1 LSTRPPSSSPAGR
14 PPAGDA
20 APSIARR
27 KVRTG
32 ERLIINGLFLC
43 AVLSVAVTVG
53 IVAVLLVDTIAFFG
67 DTSLVGFL
75 TGTVWAPGQ
84 GAGEGG
90 LYGMLPLLNGTLMI
104 GVGSIVVALP
114 LGLLTAIYLSEY
126 ANPRVRGV
134 LKPTLEILAGIP
146 TVIVG
151 FFALQFITPDLL
163 RPIFGDDRVFIF
175 NAAAGSIAV
184 GLMILPIIA
193 SISEDAMRAV
203 PSSLREAAFGLGA
216 SRRQVSLRVVVQDDL
231 ELLRVHPDPD
241 RLHRPDGPWRGGGR
255 HGALRRAVRPR
266 HDPVPAD
273 AGHEPHLG
281 PHRPPLPAGVLVT
294 ASTEAFA
301 PSRLGRGST
310 RTAAKILLDTAFSV
324 VLFMG
329 TIVGVVAL
337 ATLIWTI
344 FDTGWERLVADPVG
358 FLSSYVSRLPARA
371 GIKAALV
378 GSAYLMVLT
387 ALFCFPIGVGA
398 AVYLEEFAPRNRVTN
413 FVEANIS
420 NLAGVPSVVY
430 GLLGLGI
437 FARFLRMGPSLLAGA
452 LTLAVMSLPVIIVA
466 ARESIRA
473 VPSGIREGAYALGAT
488 KWQTVRRQVLPAAM
502 PGTLTGTILAL
513 SRAIGE
519 TAPLL
524 VIGLP
529 IVIFSLPNDL
539 RDPVSAL
546 PLLIFDWTS
555 RPQPAFAEAAA
566 AASIILLA
574 LLLAMNAVAIF
585 LRNRYT
591 IRW

>member
-1 LSTRPPSSSPAGR
+1 
-14 PPAGDA
+14 
-20 APSIARR
+20 
-27 KVRTG
+27 
-32 ERLIINGLFLC
+32 
-43 AVLSVAVTVG
+43 
-53 IVAVLLVDTIAFFG
+53 
-67 DTSLVGFL
+67 
-75 TGTVWAPGQ
+75 
-84 GAGEGG
+84 
-90 LYGMLPLLNGTLMI
+90 M
-104 GVGSIVVALP
+104 
-114 LGLLTAIYLSEY
+114 TAS
-126 ANPRVRGV
+126 
-134 LKPTLEILAGIP
+134 
-146 TVIVG
+146 
-151 FFALQFITPDLL
+151 
-163 RPIFGDDRVFIF
+163 
-175 NAAAGSIAV
+175 
-184 GLMILPIIA
+184 A
-193 SISEDAMRAV
+193 S
-203 PSSLREAAFGLGA
+203 A
-216 SRRQVSLRVVVQDDL
+216 SA
-231 ELLRVHPDPD
+231 
-241 RLHRPDGPWRGGGR
+241 
-255 HGALRRAVRPR
+255 GAL
-266 HDPVPAD
+266 
-273 AGHEPHLG
+273 
-281 PHRPPLPAGVLVT
+281 
-294 ASTEAFA
+294 A
-301 PSRLGRGST
+301 PSRLRRGAT
-310 RTAAKILLDTAFSV
+310 RTGARIFVDAAFSAL
-324 VLFMG
+324 LFMG

-337 ATLIWTI
+337 ATLLWTI
-344 FDTGWERLVADPVG
+344 VDDGWARLMADPSA

-387 ALFCFPIGVGA
+387 TLFCFPVGVGA
-398 AVYLEEFAPRNRVTN
+398 AIYLEEFAPRNRVTN
-413 FVEANIS
+413 FVETNIA

-430 GLLGLGI
+430 GLLGLGV

-473 VPSGIREGAYALGAT
+473 VPESIRLGAYALGAT

-566 AASIILLA
+566 AASIVLLA
-574 LLLAMNAVAIF
+574 LLLAMNAVAIY